1 MIMAMPIR
9 VKTVWFKK
17 DGERSAE
24 EIASAVA
31 TTIWRVADKA
41 VDNLGREN
49 YDIITPARGFKLIAE
64 FIAFLVHYCDRM
76 AYGSLPA
83 EKRVA
88 VLEAMSR
95 RLAEVMEENIIS
107 VVGPDPTRNYKAEFI
122 DFLNRRF
129 NEYAEFDFPDDEK
142 ASFPALRFLGLQ
154 IRDEMEE
161 RDKTWVMDQIM
172 DIEMPEMMGT
182 VRKSFKG
189 LLSDAPIKR
198 GFGSPDALPPE

>member
-1 MIMAMPIR
+1 MAMPIR

-17 DGERSAE
+17 DGERTAD

-31 TTIWRVADKA
+31 TTTWRVADKA

-49 YDIITPARGFKLIAE
+49 YDIITPERGFKLIAE
-64 FIAFLVHYCDRM
+64 FLAFLVHYCDRM
-76 AYGSLPA
+76 AYATLPS
-83 EKRVA
+83 ERRMA
-88 VLEAMSR
+88 VLQAVSH
-95 RLAEVMEENIIS
+95 RLGEVMEQNVHS
-107 VVGPDPTRNYKAEFI
+107 MVGKNDGRDYKKEFI

-129 NEYAEFDFPDDEK
+129 AEYAEFEFPDDDK

-154 IRDEMEE
+154 IRDEMDDK
-161 RDKTWVMDQIM
+161 DKTWVMDQVM

-189 LLSDAPIKR
+189 LLSDAPVKR
-198 GFGSPDALPPE
+198 GFGSPDMLPPE

>member
-1 MIMAMPIR
+1 MAMPIR

-31 TTIWRVADKA
+31 TTTWRVADKA

-49 YDIITPARGFKLIAE
+49 YDIITPERGFKLIAE
-64 FIAFLVHYCDRM
+64 FLAFLVHYCDRM
-76 AYGSLPA
+76 AYATLPP
-83 EKRVA
+83 ERRIA
-88 VLEAMSR
+88 VLQAVSL
-95 RLAEVMEENIIS
+95 RLAEVMEQNIHS
-107 VVGPDPTRNYKAEFI
+107 MVGKDDGRDYKKEFI

-129 NEYAEFDFPDDEK
+129 AEYAEFEFPDDDK

-154 IRDEMEE
+154 IRGEMDEK
-161 RDKTWVMDQIM
+161 DKTWVMDQIM

-189 LLSDAPIKR
+189 LLSDAPVKR
-198 GFGSPDALPPE
+198 GFGSPDMLPPE

>member
-1 MIMAMPIR
+1 MAMPIR

-17 DGERSAE
+17 DGERTAD

-31 TTIWRVADKA
+31 TTTWRVADKA

-49 YDIITPARGFKLIAE
+49 YDIITPERGFKLIAE
-64 FIAFLVHYCDRM
+64 FLAFLVHYCDRM
-76 AYGSLPA
+76 AYATLPS
-83 EKRVA
+83 ERRMA
-88 VLEAMSR
+88 VLQAVSH
-95 RLAEVMEENIIS
+95 RLGEVMEQNVHS
-107 VVGPDPTRNYKAEFI
+107 MVGTGDGRDYKKEFI

-129 NEYAEFDFPDDEK
+129 AEYAAFEFPEDDK

-154 IRDEMEE
+154 IRDEMGDN
-161 RDKTWVMDQIM
+161 DKTWVMDQIM

-189 LLSDAPIKR
+189 LLSDAPVKR
-198 GFGSPDALPPE
+198 GFGSPDMLPPE

>member
-1 MIMAMPIR
+1 MAMPIR

-17 DGERSAE
+17 DGERTAD

-31 TTIWRVADKA
+31 TTTWRVADKA

-49 YDIITPARGFKLIAE
+49 YDIITPERGFKLIAE
-64 FIAFLVHYCDRM
+64 FLAFLVHYCDRM
-76 AYGSLPA
+76 AYATLPS
-83 EKRVA
+83 ERRMA
-88 VLEAMSR
+88 VLQAVSH
-95 RLAEVMEENIIS
+95 RLGEVMEQNVHS
-107 VVGPDPTRNYKAEFI
+107 MVGTDDGRDYKKEFI

-129 NEYAEFDFPDDEK
+129 AEYAAFEFPEDDK

-154 IRDEMEE
+154 IRDEMGDN
-161 RDKTWVMDQIM
+161 DKTWVMDQIM

-189 LLSDAPIKR
+189 LLSDAPVKR
-198 GFGSPDALPPE
+198 GFGSPDMLPPE

>member
-1 MIMAMPIR
+1 MAMPIR

-17 DGERSAE
+17 DGERTAE

-31 TTIWRVADKA
+31 TTTWRVADKA

-49 YDIITPARGFKLIAE
+49 YDIITPERGFKLIAE
-64 FIAFLVHYCDRM
+64 FLAFLVHYCDRM
-76 AYGSLPA
+76 AYATLSS
-83 EKRVA
+83 ERRMA
-88 VLEAMSR
+88 VLQAVSL
-95 RLAEVMEENIIS
+95 RLAEVMEQNIHS
-107 VVGPDPTRNYKAEFI
+107 MVGPNDGRNYKQEFI

-129 NEYAEFDFPDDEK
+129 AEYAEFEFPEDDK

-154 IRDEMEE
+154 IRDEMDEK
-161 RDKTWVMDQIM
+161 DKTWVMDQIM

-189 LLSDAPIKR
+189 LLSDAPVKR
-198 GFGSPDALPPE
+198 GFGSPDMLPPE

>member
-1 MIMAMPIR
+1 MAMPIR

-17 DGERSAE
+17 DGERTAD

-31 TTIWRVADKA
+31 TTTWRVADKA

-49 YDIITPARGFKLIAE
+49 YDIITPERGFKLIAE
-64 FIAFLVHYCDRM
+64 FLAFLVHYCDRM
-76 AYGSLPA
+76 AYATLPS
-83 EKRVA
+83 ERRMA
-88 VLEAMSR
+88 VLQAVSH
-95 RLAEVMEENIIS
+95 RLGEVMEQNVHS
-107 VVGPDPTRNYKAEFI
+107 MVGKDDGRDYKKEFI

-129 NEYAEFDFPDDEK
+129 AEYAAFEFPDDDK

-154 IRDEMEE
+154 IRDEMDDK
-161 RDKTWVMDQIM
+161 DKTWVMDQIM

-189 LLSDAPIKR
+189 LLSDAPVKR
-198 GFGSPDALPPE
+198 GFGSPDMLPPE

>member
-1 MIMAMPIR
+1 MAMPIR

-17 DGERSAE
+17 DGERTAD

-31 TTIWRVADKA
+31 TTTWRVADKA

-49 YDIITPARGFKLIAE
+49 YDIITAERGFKLIAE
-64 FIAFLVHYCDRM
+64 FLAFLVHYCDRM
-76 AYGSLPA
+76 AYATLPS
-83 EKRVA
+83 ERRMA
-88 VLEAMSR
+88 VLQAVSH
-95 RLAEVMEENIIS
+95 RLGEVMEQNVHS
-107 VVGPDPTRNYKAEFI
+107 MVGTGDGRDYKKEFI

-129 NEYAEFDFPDDEK
+129 AEYAEFEFPEDDK

-154 IRDEMEE
+154 IREEMGDN
-161 RDKTWVMDQIM
+161 DKTWVMDQIM

-189 LLSDAPIKR
+189 LLSDAPVKR
-198 GFGSPDALPPE
+198 GFGSPDMLPPE

>member
-1 MIMAMPIR
+1 MAMPIR

-17 DGERSAE
+17 DGERTAD

-31 TTIWRVADKA
+31 TTTWRVADKA

-49 YDIITPARGFKLIAE
+49 YDIITPERGFKLIAE
-64 FIAFLVHYCDRM
+64 FLAFLVHYCDRM
-76 AYGSLPA
+76 AYATLPS
-83 EKRVA
+83 ERRMA
-88 VLEAMSR
+88 VLQAVSH
-95 RLAEVMEENIIS
+95 RLGEVMEQNVHS
-107 VVGPDPTRNYKAEFI
+107 MVGKDDGRDYKKEFI

-129 NEYAEFDFPDDEK
+129 VEYGEFEFPDDDK

-154 IRDEMEE
+154 IRDEMDDK
-161 RDKTWVMDQIM
+161 DKTWVMDQIM

-189 LLSDAPIKR
+189 LLSDAPVKR
-198 GFGSPDALPPE
+198 GFGSPDMLPPE

>member
-1 MIMAMPIR
+1 MAMPIR

-31 TTIWRVADKA
+31 TTTWRVADKS

-49 YDIITPARGFKLIAE
+49 YDIITPDRGFKLIAE
-64 FIAFLVHYCDRM
+64 FLAFLVHYCDRM
-76 AYGSLPA
+76 AYASLPP
-83 EKRVA
+83 E
-88 VLEAMSR
+88 R
-95 RLAEVMEENIIS
+95 RLTVLQAVSNRLGEVMEQNVRE
-107 VVGPDPTRNYKAEFI
+107 VVGKDDPRNYKQEFI

-129 NEYAEFDFPDDEK
+129 AEYSEFEFPDDER

-154 IRDEMEE
+154 IRDEMGDN
-161 RDKTWVMDQIM
+161 DKTWIMDQIM

-189 LLSDAPIKR
+189 LLSDAPVKR
-198 GFGSPDALPPE
+198 GFGSPDMLPPE

>member
-1 MIMAMPIR
+1 MAMPIR

-17 DGERSAE
+17 DGERTAE

-31 TTIWRVADKA
+31 TTTWRVADKA

-49 YDIITPARGFKLIAE
+49 YDIITPERGFKLIAE
-64 FIAFLVHYCDRM
+64 FLAFLVHYCDRM
-76 AYGSLPA
+76 AYATLSS
-83 EKRVA
+83 ERRMA
-88 VLEAMSR
+88 VLQAVSL
-95 RLAEVMEENIIS
+95 RLAEVMEQNIHS
-107 VVGPDPTRNYKAEFI
+107 MVGPNDGRNYKQEFI

-129 NEYAEFDFPDDEK
+129 AEYAEFEFPDDDK

-154 IRDEMEE
+154 IRDEMDDK
-161 RDKTWVMDQIM
+161 DKTWVMDQIM

-189 LLSDAPIKR
+189 LLSDAPVKR
-198 GFGSPDALPPE
+198 GFGSPDMLPPE

>member
-1 MIMAMPIR
+1 MAKPIR

-17 DGERSAE
+17 EGERSAE
-24 EIASAVA
+24 EIAGAVA
-31 TTIWRVADKA
+31 STVWRVADKA

-64 FIAFLVHYCDRM
+64 FVAFLAHYCDRM
-76 AYGSLPA
+76 AYASLAP
-83 EKRVA
+83 ERRTA
-88 VLEAMSR
+88 VLQAIAI
-95 RLAEVMEENIIS
+95 RLGEVMEENIIS
-107 VVGPDPTRNYKAEFI
+107 MVGPDPNRNFKAEFI

-129 NEYAEFDFPDDEK
+129 NDYAEFDFPDDEK

-154 IRDEMEE
+154 IRDEMADD
-161 RDKTWVMDQIM
+161 DKTWIMDQIM

-189 LLSDAPIKR
+189 LLSDAPVQR
-198 GFGSPDALPPE
+198 GFGSPDMLPPE

>member
-1 MIMAMPIR
+1 MAMPIR

-31 TTIWRVADKA
+31 TTTWRVADKS

-49 YDIITPARGFKLIAE
+49 YDIITPDRGFKLIAE
-64 FIAFLVHYCDRM
+64 FLAFLVHYCDRM
-76 AYGSLPA
+76 AYASLP
-83 EKRVA
+83 
-88 VLEAMSR
+88 EAR
-95 RLAEVMEENIIS
+95 RLAVLQAVSNRLGEVMEQNVRE
-107 VVGPDPTRNYKAEFI
+107 VVGKDDPRNYKQEFI

-129 NEYAEFDFPDDEK
+129 AEYSEFEFPDDER

-154 IRDEMEE
+154 IRDEMGDN
-161 RDKTWVMDQIM
+161 DKTWIMDQIM

-189 LLSDAPIKR
+189 LLSDAPVKR
-198 GFGSPDALPPE
+198 GFGSPDMLPPE

>member
-1 MIMAMPIR
+1 MAMPIR

-17 DGERSAE
+17 DGERTAD

-31 TTIWRVADKA
+31 TTTWRVADKA

-49 YDIITPARGFKLIAE
+49 YDIITAERGFKLIAE
-64 FIAFLVHYCDRM
+64 FLAFLVHYCDRM
-76 AYGSLPA
+76 AYATLPS
-83 EKRVA
+83 ERRMA
-88 VLEAMSR
+88 VLQAVSH
-95 RLAEVMEENIIS
+95 RLGEVMEQNVHS
-107 VVGPDPTRNYKAEFI
+107 MVGTGDGRDYKKEFI

-129 NEYAEFDFPDDEK
+129 AEYAVFEFPEDDK

-154 IRDEMEE
+154 IRDEMGDN
-161 RDKTWVMDQIM
+161 DKTWVMDQIM

-189 LLSDAPIKR
+189 LLSDAPVKR
-198 GFGSPDALPPE
+198 GFGSPDMLPPE

>member
-1 MIMAMPIR
+1 MAMPIR

-31 TTIWRVADKA
+31 TTTWRVADKA

-49 YDIITPARGFKLIAE
+49 YDIITPTRGFKLIAE
-64 FIAFLVHYCDRM
+64 FLAFLVHYCDRM
-76 AYGSLPA
+76 AYATLPP
-83 EKRVA
+83 ERRIA
-88 VLEAMSR
+88 VLQAVSL
-95 RLAEVMEENIIS
+95 RLAEVMEQNIHS
-107 VVGPDPTRNYKAEFI
+107 MVGNDDGRDYKKEFI

-129 NEYAEFDFPDDEK
+129 AEYAEFEFPENEK

-154 IRDEMEE
+154 IRDEMDEK
-161 RDKTWVMDQIM
+161 DKTWVMDQIM

-182 VRKSFKG
+182 VRKSFTG
-189 LLSDAPIKR
+189 LLSDAPVKR
-198 GFGSPDALPPE
+198 GFGSPDMLPPE